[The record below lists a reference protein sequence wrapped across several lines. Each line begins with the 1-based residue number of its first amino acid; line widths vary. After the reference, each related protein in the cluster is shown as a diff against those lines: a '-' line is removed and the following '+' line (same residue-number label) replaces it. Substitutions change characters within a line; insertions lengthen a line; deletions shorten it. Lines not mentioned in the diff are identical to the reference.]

1 MMKITEKIRVEM
13 AGNPL
18 YYVNVPTKQGDVK
31 TRYVDVELWNNG
43 EPFAIPEGATVRA
56 AFQKPDGFDVLND
69 CVVADNIA
77 TIELTD
83 QLRAVPGKALCELM
97 VQHQGKMITSSSFVV
112 TIYPGLLQDG
122 KPESSDEYQSFINA
136 LLALDT
142 VSDTAKQALE
152 NALAAQAELDKLT
165 SGAEEA
171 ADRSEAAAVR
181 SKTAAETSEANS
193 NKALEYQQAADK
205 AQKDVATR
213 QAEINTAHEDVTA
226 KHATVLQAAS
236 QVKVDR
242 EHVDQAVADFDA
254 TAAAVS
260 QAIDNRAAEA
270 EKAIDT
276 AVETATAEIS
286 HTASNAQQTITQQE
300 QAVEDLVSSAKTDIS
315 AMVSDAQQ
323 AEAVAEQCAQEAQG
337 YRDEAQA
344 AADSVGDAISPALL
358 TGTAAGTGA
367 VTMDNTADYPLQ
379 SLVITGETQRDGT
392 PEPANPVYPVSLG
405 DSGTIGIKACGRN
418 LLDWEGAADYSNW
431 HTTAMDADHP
441 FGGYPYLI
449 VQGFVVGETY
459 TVAVDSIPE
468 LGAADLYCIFGDYPG
483 ANKGQ
488 ANWLYHKTADALCRP
503 VRTFVAT
510 ASVYY
515 LNCSGCRSDT
525 VSQIVRQWLPN
536 MRVYLGSYTAETIP
550 PYRPYNGRTVTI
562 PVERPI
568 MRIGSAADLA
578 NFETGKIVRAIQEI
592 SVDESAAWYD
602 FKTYD
607 TGYCR
612 VAAEMPLLKG
622 SNGFTG
628 ALCSHLPEGGRG
640 AIVNNP
646 PAADGFALIP
656 SGDRGR
662 LYIALAQSNLS
673 DVSLNGFKTWLS
685 GHPIKIWAEAV
696 TPTQEQIEPA
706 TLHSYDGTTTLSV
719 YGASGEPSPE
729 IEVKAVLDATT
740 VVTDQQAQI
749 DELREMI
756 SNLQSVALTEE
767 IGGAK

>member
-300 QAVEDLVSSAKTDIS
+300 QAVEDLVSSAETDIS

-379 SLVITGETQRDGT
+379 SLVITGETQRDGV

-405 DSGTIGIKACGRN
+405 NSGTIGVKVCGRN
-418 LLDWEGAADYSNW
+418 LLDWEGAADYNNW
-431 HTTAMDADHP
+431 HTTSLDDDHP
-441 FGGYPYLI
+441 YGYYPYLI
-449 VQGFVVGETY
+449 VNGFVPGVTY
-459 TVAVDSIPE
+459 TIAADSIPA
-468 LGAADLYCIFGDYPG
+468 LGAADLYCLLGTYPG

-488 ANWLYHKTADALCRP
+488 ANWMYHKTSDVLCKSI
-503 VRTFVAT
+503 RTFVADSRT
-510 ASVYY
+510 YY
-515 LNCSGCRSDT
+515 LNCNGCKVDT
-525 VSQIVRQWLPN
+525 VGQVVHDWLPN
-536 MRVYLGSYTAETIP
+536 LRIYQGSYTADTIP
-550 PYRPYNGRTVTI
+550 PYQPYKGQTVTI

-568 MRIGSAADLA
+568 MRIGSAADTVDLSTGDGLQMCDKIEFDGTEKWFSPPGSYA
-578 NFETGKIVRAIQEI
+578 NYTYCVMI
-592 SVDESAAWYD
+592 SKKAPGNQTSV
-602 FKTYD
+602 
-607 TGYCR
+607 
-612 VAAEMPLLKG
+612 
-622 SNGFTG
+622 
-628 ALCSHLPEGGRG
+628 CSHYRNVDQAYSANIGEPGMYCDHK
-640 AIVNNP
+640 IN
-646 PAADGFALIP
+646 
-656 SGDRGR
+656 
-662 LYIALAQSNLS
+662 LYIYFVSEKSTLGEFTAWLAEQKAAGTPVTLWYQLAQPTTYQVTPVSNLRS
-673 DVSLNGFKTWLS
+673 C
-685 GHPIKIWAEAV
+685 
-696 TPTQEQIEPA
+696 
-706 TLHSYDGTTTLSV
+706 DGTTTV
-719 YGASGEPSPE
+719 AAYGAPGEPSPE